1 MPRLLLVEDDRLFR
15 DLVSSAMSRSGYQVT
30 TAADGQA
37 GWDALENANPEL
49 ILLDLAMP
57 RMDGLSFLRKLR
69 AQDKWGSVPVLVIS
83 ANSSAAETAVSQ
95 GAQGYLLKSRFSMPE
110 LLEVARTVMDAAARR
125 KTSAA

>member
-1 MPRLLLVEDDRLFR
+1 MPRLLLIEDDRLFR
-15 DLVSSAMSRSGYQVT
+15 ELVATQMSRSGYQVT
-30 TAADGQA
+30 TAADGQS
-37 GWDALENANPEL
+37 GWDALEKANPEL

-69 AQDKWGSVPVLVIS
+69 AQEKWGAVPVLVIS

-110 LLEVARTVMDAAARR
+110 LLEVSRTVMDAAARR

>member
-1 MPRLLLVEDDRLFR
+1 MPRLLLIEDDRLFR
-15 DLVSSAMSRSGYQVT
+15 DLVATAMGRAGYEVTSAG
-30 TAADGQA
+30 DGQS
-37 GWDALENANPEL
+37 GWDALEKANPEL

-110 LLEVARTVMDAAARR
+110 LLEVARTVMEAAARR
-125 KTSAA
+125 KPSAA